1 MLFVDLWQSPIV
13 GFTHYETCL
22 VSKANYNILNIA
34 YIFKQNSLIIEMLD
48 LGADINLADKN
59 NNTILHL
66 LLEDGNLDLVKKLI
80 KYKPNWNF
88 KNNQNKS
95 PLSILVDK
103 SYVDLLK
110 LLMASNYEIE
120 LINK

>member
-1 MLFVDLWQSPIV
+1 
-13 GFTHYETCL
+13 
-22 VSKANYNILNIA
+22 
-34 YIFKQNSLIIEMLD
+34 MLD

-88 KNNQNKS
+88 KNNQKKS
-95 PLSILVDK
+95 PLSIVVDK
-103 SYVDLLK
+103 SYLDLLK